1 MKSKSKVF
9 LAFALSVL
17 FLSCSNLFQANK
29 DKGSV
34 SIQLPQISPLILEQK
49 LSLNK
54 NKLRF
59 ILNISGNADFS
70 MEKEAVSGEKI
81 EIELETGNYSV
92 DAVAYDSDDTDRRF
106 PLYKGS
112 GQFAIAG
119 GETSKLYLIMKRIP
133 AAEFTKNVLDKASG
147 EYNYSWGGDI
157 IKYYPD
163 FNKVFTQG
171 DCFTL
176 TFNGIA
182 NTAFKGTFDA
192 VFTAGGHSNNP
203 TVIAKESK
211 EVDFKVG
218 QEVSV
223 SFDVMVETAATDKKD
238 TQFYLS
244 YKKEDCDDV
253 MAFNEYSIKFNFK
266 PTTFTRVTH
275 TIHIGERS
283 YSVYTKSGY
292 EFVLPDADELNQLTK
307 NNFLSFTLDGY
318 YTDKDFTGSKITKI
332 TAAENTKAMNFYLK
346 PVLNLKKNNTG
357 AVSEAGESYN
367 YSGGFRINHFARGSN
382 SIQFNELPESGETL
396 YFTFEG
402 TAGKDF
408 EGELGCELIEDSVK
422 TTVFDRQKAELNVK
436 KDEKFKLYYELTVP
450 EDKSL
455 VSFANSGFNFFYEV
469 KDLDEDFTISDIK
482 ITLYG
487 GRYGNDYKPLET
499 GISVVLPEYKTGNIS
514 ISQSN
519 TDQGLE
525 FVCIDDEI
533 RAKGIELTS
542 YDWILS
548 YLNEDERLS
557 TEKAFVLTNEKK
569 SALEYNGFY
578 ALSLIAHDADGNM
591 YAETAYFTVV
601 NENGKP
607 MHNIQNGPVL
617 EVTLPSDYSQ
627 GKLKIEQSATENN
640 GTKFT
645 VLNLPEEYEYCMWT
659 FEDEVVSRTASYELT
674 GEEKAKLEQKKY
686 VLSFFVKEKDGTY
699 YDAEIY
705 INIIK

>member
-34 SIQLPQISPLILEQK
+34 SIQLPQINPLISEQK

-81 EIELETGNYSV
+81 EIELEAGNYSV
-92 DAVAYDSDDTDRRF
+92 DAVAYNSDDTVRQF

-147 EYNYSWGGDI
+147 EYNYTWGGDL
-157 IKYYPD
+157 IKLYPD
-163 FNKVFTQG
+163 FNKVLKRG
-171 DCFTL
+171 DCFTV
-176 TFNGIA
+176 TFKGKA
-182 NTAFKGTFDA
+182 NTAFNGTFDA
-192 VFTAGGHSNNP
+192 VLATGSNKNNP
-203 TVIAKESK
+203 AVIAKESS
-211 EVDFKVG
+211 EISFNAGDA
-218 QEVSV
+218 VSV
-223 SFDVMVETAATDKKD
+223 SFDIMVESDARDKND

-244 YKKEDCDDV
+244 YEKEACDEV
-253 MAFNEYSIKFNFK
+253 MAFNEYSIEFNFK
-266 PTTFTRVTH
+266 PNFTRIEH
-275 TIHIGERS
+275 NIHIGDRVYYV
-283 YSVYTKSGY
+283 YSKSGY
-292 EFVLPDADELNQLTK
+292 EFVLPDADELNQLTN
-307 NNFLSFTLDGY
+307 NNFHSFILDGY
-318 YTDKDFTGSKITKI
+318 YTNESFTGNKVNTI
-332 TAAENTKAMNFYLK
+332 AASDNTKAMHFYLK
-346 PVLNLKKNNTG
+346 PVLHLKKNNST
-357 AVSEAGESYN
+357 AVSEEGAY
-367 YSGGFRINHFARGSN
+367 YSSDIRIKDFTKGSN
-382 SIQFNELPESGETL
+382 GILFKDLPASGETL

-402 TAGKDF
+402 IAGKDF

-422 TTVFDRQKAELNVK
+422 TTVLDSQKAELNVK
-436 KDEKFKLYYELTVP
+436 KDEKFLLYYELTVP

-455 VSFANSGFNFFYEV
+455 VSFANTGFNFFY
-469 KDLDEDFTISDIK
+469 DSNSLDEDFTISDIK
-482 ITLYG
+482 VTLYG
-487 GRYGNDYKPLET
+487 GKYGEDYKPLKLD
-499 GISVVLPEYKTGNIS
+499 ISVELPEYKTGNIS
-514 ISQSN
+514 ISQTN

-525 FVCIDDEI
+525 FACEDSELT
-533 RAKGIELTS
+533 RKGIELTS

-569 SALEYNGFY
+569 SSLEYNGFY

-591 YAETAYFTVV
+591 YAETAYLTLA

-607 MHNIQNGPVL
+607 MHNVPNGPVL

-645 VLNLPEEYEYCMWT
+645 VLNLLEEYEYCMWT